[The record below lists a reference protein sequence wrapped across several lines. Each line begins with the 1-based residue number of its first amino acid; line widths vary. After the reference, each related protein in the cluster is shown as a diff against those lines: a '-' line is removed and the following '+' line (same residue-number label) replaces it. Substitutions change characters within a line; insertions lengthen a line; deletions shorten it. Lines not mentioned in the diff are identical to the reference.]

1 MVMFS
6 RNIRKNR
13 ILIHTFVTLL
23 ILLLLFPFG
32 IYGNGEN
39 LHYPPWAFNGAE
51 VKYNIISNSTTI
63 MNESKIYSNIS
74 SSIEIKIIYVNLKNQ
89 TFSYLESIKQ
99 PAVLGFFKPNTTI
112 TNNFIN
118 NTYNC
123 TVGEFLNTTG
133 NASQP
138 ITIFFIN
145 NNTINELNRGIVT
158 NDISSSLSLFNFVP
172 GSSGNS
178 ANAIS
183 NTYINLDNK
192 IYKVD
197 KIFVTFKLMGENN
210 QTLISGN
217 ATAFIDVYSGIVLKW
232 VINNTSPES
241 INHKEF
247 NSIKLIIN
255 STNIP
260 MNPNSSSLNIV
271 TIIEVSILIIV
282 ILIPIVMVY
291 IKNKRRPPRNYKY
304 YNENKEKTIEDSI
317 VKTDPNTPASNPERF
332 PNRYW

>member
-1 MVMFS
+1 M
-6 RNIRKNR
+6 
-13 ILIHTFVTLL
+13 
-23 ILLLLFPFG
+23 
-32 IYGNGEN
+32 
-39 LHYPPWAFNGAE
+39 
-51 VKYNIISNSTTI
+51 
-63 MNESKIYSNIS
+63 
-74 SSIEIKIIYVNLKNQ
+74 
-89 TFSYLESIKQ
+89 
-99 PAVLGFFKPNTTI
+99 
-112 TNNFIN
+112 
-118 NTYNC
+118 
-123 TVGEFLNTTG
+123 
-133 NASQP
+133 
-138 ITIFFIN
+138 
-145 NNTINELNRGIVT
+145 
-158 NDISSSLSLFNFVP
+158 
-172 GSSGNS
+172 
-178 ANAIS
+178 
-183 NTYINLDNK
+183 DNK

-217 ATAFIDVYSGIVLKW
+217 ATAFIDVYSGFVLKW

-304 YNENKEKTIEDSI
+304 YNENKEKTIENSI
-317 VKTDPNTPASNPERF
+317 VKTDPNTPASNLTSPF
-332 PNRYW
+332 SITTLFC